1 MRAARSM
8 TAEENLG
15 CFFMA
20 PFSSTMEPLQTQG
33 GSVDEVDVPLLDGS
47 KEALQTR

>member
-1 MRAARSM
+1 M
-8 TAEENLG
+8 TAEDYLG

-20 PFSSTMEPLQTQG
+20 PFSPTMEPLQTQG

-47 KEALQTR
+47 KETLQIR